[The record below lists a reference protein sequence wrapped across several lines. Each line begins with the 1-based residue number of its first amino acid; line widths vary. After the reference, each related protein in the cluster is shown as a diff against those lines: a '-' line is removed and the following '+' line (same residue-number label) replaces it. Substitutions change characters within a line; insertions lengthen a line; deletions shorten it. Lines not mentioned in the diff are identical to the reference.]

1 MIMTHTHFIG
11 IGGTGLSAIAKV
23 LLERGEKVSGSDQQK
38 SPTTENI
45 RKAGAKV
52 FIGHK
57 ARNIRGADVVVR
69 SSAIQDGNVEV
80 TAAQKAGIPVLKR
93 KEFFKDFLDERY
105 TIAVAGS
112 HGKTTTTSMIAWIL
126 HALDMRPGF
135 IVGGVV
141 QNLSTNASAGQSDFF
156 VIEADEYDYMFW
168 GLTPEIAVVTNVE
181 HDHPDCFPT
190 PESFERAFQGFVDRI
205 APEGTLVTCMD
216 DPGSNRLLAYALQQ
230 GRKVVS
236 YSLGN
241 KEADYRAENLEPEVG
256 AGFHFEM
263 KRNGEPEAVVSLQ
276 VPGSHNVSNALA
288 ALVVVD
294 LLGLNVRQAAE
305 ALKEFVGSGRRFD
318 EVGEVGG
325 VVVVDDYGH
334 HPTEIRST
342 LAAARAR
349 YPDRRIWAVWQPHTY
364 SRTQQLLPEFGK
376 AFMDA
381 DEVIVTKVY
390 AAREIQ
396 PDDFSHM
403 AILDAIPQEAHLI
416 RELDETANYLLE
428 NVRAGDLVIVFSAG
442 DAVKISAKVFT
453 GLIEQEVAA

>member
-38 SPTTENI
+38 SPTTESI

-57 ARNIRGADVVVR
+57 AKNIRGADVVVR
-69 SSAIQDGNVEV
+69 SSAVQEENPEV
-80 TAAQKAGIPVLKR
+80 IAARDAGIPVLKR
-93 KEFFKDFLDERY
+93 RDYFKNFLDERY
-105 TIAVAGS
+105 TIAVSGS

-126 HALDMRPGF
+126 SVLNMRPGF

-141 QNLSTNASAGQSDFF
+141 QNLSTNASAGASDFF
-156 VIEADEYDYMFW
+156 AIEADEYDYMFW

-190 PESFERAFQGFVDRI
+190 PKSFEEAFEGFVDRI
-205 APEGTLVTCMD
+205 APEGTLVANLD
-216 DPGSNRLLAYALQQ
+216 DPGARKLLDYALQQ

-241 KEADYRAENLEPEVG
+241 RDADYRAESLKPERG
-256 AGFHFEM
+256 AGYHFEM

-276 VPGSHNVSNALA
+276 VPGEHNVSNALA

-294 LLGLNVRQAAE
+294 LLGLNLREAAE

-318 EVGEVGG
+318 EIGEVGG

-364 SRTQQLLPEFGK
+364 TRTQQLLPDFGK
-376 AFMDA
+376 AFKDA
-381 DEVIVTKVY
+381 DRVIVTKVY
-390 AAREIQ
+390 AARETQ
-396 PDDFSHM
+396 PDDFSHQSIM
-403 AILDAIPQEAHLI
+403 EAIPQETRLI
-416 RELDETANYLLE
+416 HELDDTANYLLE
-428 NVRAGDLVIVFSAG
+428 HVKSGDLVIVFSAG
-442 DAVKISAKVFT
+442 DAVEVSSKVFA

>member
-57 ARNIRGADVVVR
+57 AKNIRGADVVVR
-69 SSAIQDGNVEV
+69 SSAIKDGNVEV
-80 TAAQKAGIPVLKR
+80 TAAQEAGIPVLKR
-93 KEFFKDFLDERY
+93 REFLNGFLDERY

-135 IVGGVV
+135 IVGGVI

-190 PESFERAFQGFVDRI
+190 PESFECAFQGYVDRI
-205 APEGTLVTCMD
+205 APEGTLVACLD
-216 DPGSNRLLAYALQQ
+216 DPGAKRLLDYALQQ

-241 KEADYRAENLEPEVG
+241 READYRAENLEPEVG

-263 KRNGEPEAVVSLQ
+263 KRNGEPEAIVSLQ
-276 VPGSHNVSNALA
+276 VPGRHNVANALA

-294 LLGLNVRQAAE
+294 LLGLNLREAAE

-318 EVGEVGG
+318 EIGEVGG
-325 VVVVDDYGH
+325 VIVVDDYGH

-342 LAAARAR
+342 LAAARTR

-364 SRTQQLLPEFGK
+364 SRTQQLLPAFGK
-376 AFMDA
+376 AFKDA

-390 AAREIQ
+390 AARESQ

-403 AILDAIPQEAHLI
+403 AILDAIPQEAYLI
-416 RELDETANYLLE
+416 LELDEVANYLLE

>member
-1 MIMTHTHFIG
+1 MIMAHTHFIG

-57 ARNIRGADVVVR
+57 AKNIRGADVVVR
-69 SSAIQDGNVEV
+69 SSAIKDGNVEV
-80 TAAQKAGIPVLKR
+80 TAAQEAGIPVLKR
-93 KEFFKDFLDERY
+93 RDFFKDFLNERY

-112 HGKTTTTSMIAWIL
+112 HGKTTTTSMITWIL
-126 HALDMRPGF
+126 HELDMRPGF

-141 QNLSTNASAGQSDFF
+141 QNLSTNASAGQGDFF

-205 APEGTLVTCMD
+205 APQGTLVACLD
-216 DPGSNRLLAYALQQ
+216 DPGSKRLLGYALRQK
-230 GRKVVS
+230 RKVVS

-241 KEADYRAENLEPEVG
+241 KEADYRAESLEPEVG

-276 VPGSHNVSNALA
+276 IPGRHNVSNALA

-294 LLGLNVRQAAE
+294 LLGLNLRKAAE
-305 ALKEFVGSGRRFD
+305 ALKAFVGSGRRFD
-318 EVGEVGG
+318 EIGEAGG
-325 VVVVDDYGH
+325 VIVVDDYGH

-349 YPDRRIWAVWQPHTY
+349 YPTRRIWAVWQPHTY
-364 SRTQQLLPEFGK
+364 SRTQQLLPAFGK
-376 AFMDA
+376 AFGDA

-390 AAREIQ
+390 AARESQ
-396 PDDFSHM
+396 PDDFSHE
-403 AILDAIPQEAHLI
+403 AILKAISQKARLI
-416 RELDETANYLLE
+416 HELDDVADYLLE

-442 DAVKISAKVFT
+442 DAVEISAKVFA

>member
-57 ARNIRGADVVVR
+57 AKNIRGADVVVR
-69 SSAIQDGNVEV
+69 SSAIKDGNVEV
-80 TAAQKAGIPVLKR
+80 TAAQEAGIPVLKR
-93 KEFFKDFLDERY
+93 REFLNGFLDERY

-135 IVGGVV
+135 IVGGVI

-190 PESFERAFQGFVDRI
+190 PESFERAFEGFVDRI
-205 APEGTLVTCMD
+205 APEGTLVSCLD
-216 DPGSNRLLAYALQQ
+216 DPGSKRLLDYALQQ

-263 KRNGEPEAVVSLQ
+263 KRNGEPEAIVFLQ
-276 VPGSHNVSNALA
+276 VPGKHNVSNALA

-294 LLGLNVRQAAE
+294 LLGLNLRDAAE

-318 EVGEVGG
+318 EIGEVGG
-325 VVVVDDYGH
+325 VIVVDDYGH
-334 HPTEIRST
+334 HPTEIRAT
-342 LAAARAR
+342 LAAARTR

-364 SRTQQLLPEFGK
+364 SRTQQLLPAFGK
-376 AFMDA
+376 AFKDA
-381 DEVIVTKVY
+381 DEVIVTQVY
-390 AAREIQ
+390 AARETQ

-403 AILDAIPQEAHLI
+403 AILDAIQQEAHLI
-416 RELDETANYLLE
+416 LELDEAADYLLE

>member
-23 LLERGEKVSGSDQQK
+23 LLERGEEVSGSDQQK
-38 SPTTENI
+38 SPTTEDI

-57 ARNIRGADVVVR
+57 SKNIRGADVVVR
-69 SSAIQDGNVEV
+69 SSAVQDGNVEV
-80 TAAQKAGIPVLKR
+80 AAAKEVGIPVIKR
-93 KEFFKDFLDERY
+93 KDFFKDFLEERY
-105 TIAVAGS
+105 TIGVAGS

-126 HALDMRPGF
+126 HKLDMQPGF

-141 QNLSTNASAGQSDFF
+141 QNLGTNASAGQSDFF

-190 PESFERAFQGFVDRI
+190 PESFEKAFQGFVDRI
-205 APEGTLVTCMD
+205 APEGTLVACLD
-216 DPGSNRLLAYALQQ
+216 DPGSKRLLDYARKQ

-241 KEADYRAENLEPEVG
+241 KEADYRAENLKPEEG
-256 AGFHFEM
+256 AGFYFEM
-263 KRNGEPEAVVSLQ
+263 NRNGEPEAVVSLQ
-276 VPGSHNVSNALA
+276 VPGKHNVSNALA
-288 ALVVVD
+288 ALVVVG
-294 LLGLNVRQAAE
+294 LLGLNLCKAAE
-305 ALKEFVGSGRRFD
+305 ALNAFVGSGRRFD
-318 EVGEVGG
+318 EIGEAGG
-325 VVVVDDYGH
+325 VIVVDDYGH

-349 YPDRRIWAVWQPHTY
+349 YPKRRIWAVWQPHTY
-364 SRTQQLLPEFGK
+364 SRTQQLLPDFGM
-376 AFMDA
+376 AFADA

-390 AAREIQ
+390 AARESQ
-396 PDDFSHM
+396 PDDFSHV
-403 AILDAIPQEAHLI
+403 AILDAISQKAHLI
-416 RELDETANYLLE
+416 HELDETAKYLLE

-442 DAVKISAKVFT
+442 DAVEVSARVFT
-453 GLIEQEVAA
+453 GLIEQEAAV